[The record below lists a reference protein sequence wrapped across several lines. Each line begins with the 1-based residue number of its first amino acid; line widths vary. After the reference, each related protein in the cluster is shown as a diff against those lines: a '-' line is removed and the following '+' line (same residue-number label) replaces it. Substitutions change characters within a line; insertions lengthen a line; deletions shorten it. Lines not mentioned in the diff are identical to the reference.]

1 MLNCKRKRGL
11 IKRTGAKRTDAVVMD
26 AQEQAFKEDQR
37 SSKMMDEQME
47 VEESLSTGYLSLED
61 SSPKVSVEIISYVSL
76 TRNGYRILNNSCN

>member
-1 MLNCKRKRGL
+1 
-11 IKRTGAKRTDAVVMD
+11 
-26 AQEQAFKEDQR
+26 
-37 SSKMMDEQME
+37 ME